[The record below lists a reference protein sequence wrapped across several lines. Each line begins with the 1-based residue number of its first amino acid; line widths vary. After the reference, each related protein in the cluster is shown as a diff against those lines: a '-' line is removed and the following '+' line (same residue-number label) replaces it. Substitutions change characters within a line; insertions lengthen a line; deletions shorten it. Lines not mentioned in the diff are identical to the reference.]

1 MSEVELYW
9 KEVAKHFEIETPFK
23 ELHPMLQ
30 MKVLQS
36 INALLDVMHQ
46 VKHNQFKH

>member
-9 KEVAKHFEIETPFK
+9 KAVTKHFEIETPFK

-30 MKVLQS
+30 MQVLQN

-46 VKHNQFKH
+46 VKHNQFKQ

>member
-9 KEVAKHFEIETPFK
+9 KEVAKHFEIEVPFK

-30 MKVLQS
+30 MQVLQS

-46 VKHNQFKH
+46 VKHNQFKQ